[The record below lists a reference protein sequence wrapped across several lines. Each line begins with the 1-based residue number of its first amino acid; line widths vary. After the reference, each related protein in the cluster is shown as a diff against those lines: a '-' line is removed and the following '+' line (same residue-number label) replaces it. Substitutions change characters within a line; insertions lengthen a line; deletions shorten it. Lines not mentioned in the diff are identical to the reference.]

1 MAPQNKGGQELKK
14 TSHQM
19 LQSSIPIHPKN
30 YFYVALLVLE
40 FKMICKTLGNIPM
53 TL

>member
-19 LQSSIPIHPKN
+19 LQRLIPIHPKN
-30 YFYVALLVLE
+30 YLYVALLLLE
-40 FKMICKTLGNIPM
+40 FNMICKTLGVLI